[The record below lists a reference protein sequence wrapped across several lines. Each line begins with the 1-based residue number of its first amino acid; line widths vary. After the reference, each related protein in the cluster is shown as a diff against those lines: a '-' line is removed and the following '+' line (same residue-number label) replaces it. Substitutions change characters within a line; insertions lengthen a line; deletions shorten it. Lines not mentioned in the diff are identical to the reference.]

1 MQLDWTLAS
10 NEDYDDDDDDDD
22 EMDEQTFVVV
32 EQQRLMQQQLR
43 SPWQQLQLSTTTSSI
58 KLRYVTLDSL

>member
-22 EMDEQTFVVV
+22 DEMDEQTFVVV
-32 EQQRLMQQQLR
+32 EQQQLMQRLR
-43 SPWQQLQLSTTTSSI
+43 SPWQQLQLSTTTSNI